1 MASFGAGNVG
11 AVTGAGTTRG
21 RIPLIGKFA
30 VFLTLFAMVLMPA
43 ASSFAQ
49 EDTAKVRFVHAVPG
63 VGEASLRAGDS
74 EVGSAAYGEA
84 TPFADV
90 PAGAAGLSLEAEGGT
105 LEADEQLQA
114 GRSYTVIALAQGQSG
129 ELRVYPNGSPKPDT
143 ARLRMIHAAPELGS
157 PDFSLNGEAVSQGAT
172 YKEATAYW
180 DLQPGTYR
188 AVLANPETGD
198 PVVPPKQ
205 IPLAAGSTST
215 LVVLGSRGEPVSTLL
230 LTDGTAAPA
239 TAPQTGLGG
248 LAGDDPSW
256 PAALLAAL
264 LAGIAGGGAFFVLGR
279 RRGHT
284 AARGR

>member
-1 MASFGAGNVG
+1 MIGRGEA
-11 AVTGAGTTRG
+11 TERG

-30 VFLTLFAMVLMPA
+30 VFLTLFAMLTVPA

-49 EDTAKVRFVHAVPG
+49 DATTQNTAKVRFVHAVPG

-74 EVGSAAYGEA
+74 EVGSATFGKA
-84 TPFADV
+84 TAFADV
-90 PAGAAGLSLEAEGGT
+90 PAGDVTLNLEADGGT

-114 GRSYTVIALAQGQSG
+114 GRTYTVIALAQGQSG
-129 ELRVYPNGSPKPDT
+129 ELRVYPDGSPKPNT

-157 PDFSLNGEAVSQGAT
+157 PEFSLNGEVVSQGAT

-198 PVVPPKQ
+198 PAVPPGQ
-205 IPLAAGSTST
+205 LPLAAGTTST
-215 LVVLGSRGEPVSTLL
+215 LVVLGSRGEPVQTLL

-239 TAPQTGLGG
+239 TAPQTGFGG
-248 LAGDDPSW
+248 LAGDDGPSW
-256 PAALLAAL
+256 AAALLAAL
-264 LAGIAGGGAFFVLGR
+264 CAGAAGGAAYLVMSR
-279 RRGHT
+279 RRGRT
-284 AARGR
+284 AAREH

>member
-1 MASFGAGNVG
+1 MIARGEA
-11 AVTGAGTTRG
+11 THRG
-21 RIPLIGKFA
+21 RIPFIGTFA
-30 VFLTLFAMVLMPA
+30 VFLTLFAMLVVPA

-49 EDTAKVRFVHAVPG
+49 DTAKVRFVHAVPG
-63 VGEASLRAGDS
+63 VGDASLRAGDR
-74 EVGSAAYGEA
+74 EVGSAAFAEA
-84 TPFADV
+84 TPFANV
-90 PAGAAGLSLEAEGGT
+90 PVGSVKLTLEADGGT

-114 GRSYTVIALAQGQSG
+114 GRSYTVVALAQGQSG
-129 ELRVYPNGSPKPDT
+129 ELRVYPDGTPKPNT

-157 PDFSLNGEAVSQGAT
+157 PDFSLNGETVSQGAM

-198 PVVPPKQ
+198 PAVPPQ
-205 IPLAAGSTST
+205 QLPLAAGTTST
-215 LVVLGSRGEPVSTLL
+215 LVVLGSRGEPVETLL

-256 PAALLAAL
+256 PAAILAAL
-264 LAGIAGGGAFFVLGR
+264 LAGFTGGAAFLLLGR
-279 RRGHT
+279 RRGRT
-284 AARGR
+284 AARGH